1 MRRRKLEKRERE
13 TFKHIFCAKIAA
25 ENCAT
30 PQTLD
35 PDVFREKLQHR
46 YSSIQYS
53 PKMFLFMLK
62 NMDYLEN
69 KEVMDMS
76 LH

>member
-1 MRRRKLEKRERE
+1 MRRRILEKRERD
-13 TFKHIFCAKIAA
+13 TLKHIFCAKIAA
-25 ENCAT
+25 ENCAI

-35 PDVFREKLQHR
+35 PDDFREKLQHM

-62 NMDYLEN
+62 NMDYLES
-69 KEVMDMS
+69 KYVMDMS